1 MVVTEE
7 RAPEREVWLEHRGT
21 EVGGR
26 WSRPSGV
33 WLQSNPGPW
42 VGPRDP
48 SGSQE
53 GRAGLGPVRG
63 QHRQRGRAT
72 DAWGRPPARLAAR
85 GRWGRAAPWCAPPG
99 SAATGRERKGGEE
112 HLCEVSSP
120 ELLES
125 RNGAWLRGMQVA
137 TEASHS

>member
-1 MVVTEE
+1 MEQAI
-7 RAPEREVWLEHRGT
+7 RCLAPIQPWPL
-21 EVGGR
+21 GR
-26 WSRPSGV
+26 SS
-33 WLQSNPGPW
+33 
-42 VGPRDP
+42 
-48 SGSQE
+48 
-53 GRAGLGPVRG
+53 GPVRLSGRTCGTRSHSGAAPTAGTRDHPAG
-63 QHRQRGRAT
+63 QGPGACA
-72 DAWGRPPARLAAR
+72 DAWGRPPARWAAR

>member
-1 MVVTEE
+1 MSGSNPTL
-7 RAPEREVWLEHRGT
+7 APGSVLGT
-21 EVGGR
+21 RPALRKDVRDSVPFGG
-26 WSRPSGV
+26 STDSGDARPSCG
-33 WLQSNPGPW
+33 PGPGSMRRR
-42 VGPRDP
+42 VGT
-48 SGSQE
+48 
-53 GRAGLGPVRG
+53 A
-63 QHRQRGRAT
+63 
-72 DAWGRPPARLAAR
+72 PARWAAR